1 MFRRS
6 RVSRAAALAV
16 GGFAVLATGAWAQGD
31 QRVEVTGSMLRRTD
45 AETALPV
52 TVIQT
57 EELKKLGVM
66 TAEQALTRI
75 AANQS
80 NFGVSQ
86 GVGATTGGKAEADI
100 RGLSGPQGT
109 NSNKTLVLLNGRR
122 IANHPFDAAA
132 VGLYAIPLAA
142 VSRIEVLRD
151 GASAIYGTDA
161 IAGVINFVLRTDYTG
176 LELSAETQ
184 QPQADGGEV
193 AVLQGGSFDL
203 APHRDFFRAAQR
215 SRPDARKGYPR
226 LKDLGFRC
234 ALDAPAPDL
243 SEWEKE

>member
-1 MFRRS
+1 MFRRK

-16 GGFAVLATGAWAQGD
+16 GGFAVLATSAWGQD

-52 TVIQT
+52 TIIQA
-57 EELKKLGVM
+57 EELKKLGIT
-66 TAEQALTRI
+66 TAEQAISRI

-86 GVGATTGGKAEADI
+86 GVGATTGGKAEADL

-132 VGLYAIPLAA
+132 VDLYAIPMAA
-142 VSRIEVLRD
+142 ISRIEVLRD

-161 IAGVINFVLRTDYTG
+161 IAGVINFILKPDYAG
-176 LELSAETQ
+176 LEISAETQ
-184 QPQADGGEV
+184 QPQAD
-193 AVLQGGSFDL
+193 
-203 APHRDFFRAAQR
+203 
-215 SRPDARKGYPR
+215 
-226 LKDLGFRC
+226 
-234 ALDAPAPDL
+234 
-243 SEWEKE
+243 